1 MLLTRRT
8 LLAGVLLAAATAGQ
22 TTLAETVVSAHS
34 DTDRR
39 AARWRRRR
47 VIYNNDGDDVWSKIA
62 ESVEQFLA
70 QRHDPLLGTQVDSIW
85 YSTTQSFHMFSHET
99 KVAEI
104 FKANQGPFTHN
115 HLPQFLAQHTDGL
128 RMSCDFAHRHGLESF
143 WSLRMNDIHDAF
155 ESQMVSTWKKTHPE
169 ALMGRQAEAESLTDR
184 RRLWTLVDF
193 EHPEVESLIV
203 SVVEEVLR
211 GYDIDGIE
219 LDFMRAPF
227 YFRSH
232 YQGQPVTKEQ
242 ASVLTRLL
250 SAVRR
255 VVLEVS
261 EEKKRP
267 ILLAARIPATLTAC
281 ERMGVDAREWL
292 RGGLLDLVV
301 LSGGYVAFDNPVRE
315 MIELAHAHDVPA
327 YPCLSQS
334 GLNDRPPGSPARGSY
349 QPLPTAYWRGAAL
362 RLWEDGADGMY
373 TFNLFPNATGSND
386 AEDARRRDYCR
397 DVVSSI
403 GSPETLHSRERVF
416 AITDAAA
423 AWADA
428 FWAKDT
434 EAWSQSLPLALP
446 REETAVARLVV
457 AGPIDITAPEKSPPM
472 ATRHELWLD
481 FTDLP
486 PGVRPQVHCN
496 MGLLAD
502 PSREEPRP
510 AARRLVYALP
520 AGLARTGENRI
531 ELRSPVEGAQLTSAQ
546 LWLLQDPS

>member
-1 MLLTRRT
+1 MLLNRRT
-8 LLAGVLLAAATAGQ
+8 LLTGALLVATTVCPTA
-22 TTLAETVVSAHS
+22 LAETVVSAHS
-34 DTDRR
+34 EATRR

-47 VIYNNDGDDVWSKIA
+47 VIFNNDGDDIWSKSA
-62 ESVEQFLA
+62 ESVDRFLA

-85 YSTTQSFHMFSHET
+85 YSTTQSFHLFSHET
-99 KVAEI
+99 QVAEI
-104 FKANQGPFTHN
+104 FRANQGPFANN

-143 WSLRMNDIHDAF
+143 WSLRMNDIHDSF
-155 ESQMVSTWKKTHPE
+155 EPQLMSAWKKRHPE

-203 SVVEEVLR
+203 SVVEEVVR
-211 GYDIDGIE
+211 GYDIDGVE

-255 VVLEVS
+255 VVLRVS
-261 EEKKRP
+261 EERGRP
-267 ILLAARIPATLTAC
+267 ILLATRIPATLTAC
-281 ERMGVDAREWL
+281 ERMGIDAREWL
-292 RGGLLDLVV
+292 RGGLVDLLV
-301 LSGGYVAFDNPVRE
+301 LSGGYVAFDHPVRE
-315 MIELAHAHDVPA
+315 LVELAHAHDVPA

-334 GLNDRPPGSPARGSY
+334 GLNDRPPGSPARGSF
-349 QPLPTAYWRGAAL
+349 QPLPAAYWRGAAL
-362 RLWEDGADGMY
+362 RLWEDGADGIY
-373 TFNLFPNATGSND
+373 TFNLFPNASGSND
-386 AEDARRRDYCR
+386 AEDARRREFCR

-403 GSPETLHSRERVF
+403 GSLETLHSRERVF
-416 AITDAAA
+416 TITDAAA

-434 EAWSQSLPLALP
+434 EAWSQSLPLTLP

-457 AGPIDITAPEKSPPM
+457 AGPTDITALDASPSP
-472 ATRHELWLD
+472 ATRHELWLE
-481 FTDLP
+481 FTNLP
-486 PGVRPQVHCN
+486 PGTRPQVHCN
-496 MGLLAD
+496 LGLLAD
-502 PSREEPRP
+502 PTREEPRP
-510 AARRLVYALP
+510 PARRLVYALP
-520 AGLARTGENRI
+520 TGLARTGENRI
-531 ELRSPVEGAQLTSAQ
+531 ELRCPVDGAQLTSAQ